1 MNFGLTHDLS
11 AALEYGAMEQEGAAR
26 HPEYKE
32 GLTAFF
38 EKRPPNFN

>member
-11 AALEYGAMEQEGAAR
+11 AALEYEAMEQEGAAR